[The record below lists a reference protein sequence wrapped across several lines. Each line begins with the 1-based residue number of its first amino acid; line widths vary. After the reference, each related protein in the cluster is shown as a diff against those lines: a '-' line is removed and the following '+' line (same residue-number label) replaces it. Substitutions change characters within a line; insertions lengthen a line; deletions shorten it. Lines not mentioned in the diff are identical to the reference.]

1 LDIVDVKKPD
11 EGSLGANFPWVIR
24 DIRDVVP
31 ADKPVSATVG
41 DVPYKPGTVAQ
52 AALGAVVSGATY
64 IKVGLYGCTTPDQGI
79 EVMRAVVRA
88 VKDHRPDA
96 LVVASG
102 YADAHRIG
110 CVNPLSLP
118 DIASRS
124 GADAAMLDTAIKD
137 GTRLFDHVPPDACAE
152 FVRLAHAAGL
162 LAALAGSVQ
171 RTDLA
176 SLTRI
181 GTDIVGVRG
190 AVCEGGDR
198 NAGRIRPHLVA
209 AFRAEMDQHARAHA
223 ADTTGV
229 GRPPECPRPI
239 PSMNPSPPGS
249 PVTGRRLSPS
259 SIRPPEKPSPKPPT
273 SSRTHST
280 PSSTGPTG
288 PGATGVPTRPSGPRL
303 CARRPTPWNRPVTT
317 SPGCSRG
324 NR

>member
-1 LDIVDVKKPD
+1 MIGAPRRSLVIRGPLPPGRADRRRKEFTVLLLISPNGVEEALDCAKAAQHLDIVDVKKPD

-24 DIRDVVP
+24 EIRDVVP

-110 CVNPLSLP
+110 CVNPLALP
-118 DIASRS
+118 DIAARS

-137 GTRLFDHVPPDACAE
+137 GTRLFDHLPPDVCAE
-152 FVRLAHAAGL
+152 FVRLTHAAGL
-162 LAALAGSVQ
+162 LAALAGSVRQ
-171 RTDLA
+171 ADLGP
-176 SLTRI
+176 LTRI

-209 AFRAEMDQHARAHA
+209 AFRAEMDRQAREHTA
-223 ADTTGV
+223 GV
-229 GRPPECPRPI
+229 TAV
-239 PSMNPSPPGS
+239 S
-249 PVTGRRLSPS
+249 
-259 SIRPPEKPSPKPPT
+259 
-273 SSRTHST
+273 
-280 PSSTGPTG
+280 
-288 PGATGVPTRPSGPRL
+288 
-303 CARRPTPWNRPVTT
+303 
-317 SPGCSRG
+317 
-324 NR
+324 

>member
-1 LDIVDVKKPD
+1 MVLLLISPDSVEEALDCAKAAEHLDIVDVKKPD

-24 DIRDVVP
+24 EIRDAVP

-88 VKDHRPDA
+88 VKDHRPEA

-110 CVNPLSLP
+110 CVNPLAVP
-118 DIASRS
+118 DIAARS

-137 GTRLFDHVPPDACAE
+137 GTRLFDHVPPDVCAE
-152 FVRLAHAAGL
+152 FVRLAHASGL
-162 LAALAGSVQ
+162 LAALAGSVKQ
-171 RTDLA
+171 TDVGL
-176 SLTRI
+176 LTRI

-198 NAGRIRPHLVA
+198 NAGRIQPHLVA
-209 AFRAEMDQHARAHA
+209 AFRAEMDWQAREHA
-223 ADTTGV
+223 A
-229 GRPPECPRPI
+229 
-239 PSMNPSPPGS
+239 
-249 PVTGRRLSPS
+249 
-259 SIRPPEKPSPKPPT
+259 
-273 SSRTHST
+273 
-280 PSSTGPTG
+280 
-288 PGATGVPTRPSGPRL
+288 GVP
-303 CARRPTPWNRPVTT
+303 AVN
-317 SPGCSRG
+317 
-324 NR
+324 